1 MPDSLPSVLP
11 SGAAGRA
18 SNTTFSW
25 LQIFEG
31 RFLLL
36 FVVAVCWLLF
46 FNELSGEWQVN
57 AQYSYGYVVPLLG
70 AVLFW
75 RRWPDRPVAR
85 PGKSPLLPYVV
96 VGLLLLELPFS
107 LVFEANPEWRLL
119 YWVNGFQVVSL
130 ALALLYHLGGRSWMR
145 HFAPPLLFM
154 LIAVPWPMVQEQMVI
169 QGLMRFVA
177 ALTVLV
183 VGVLGIPAIQH
194 GNLIEVTTG
203 IVGIDEACSGVRSLQ
218 SALMLS
224 LFLGEMHRFSHGR
237 RFMLLAFSLLFVV
250 VANVSRTTTL
260 VYTAATQG
268 LARMERIHDTVGN
281 IVMFI
286 VLPCLI
292 GMAYLIK
299 PKEGPAVAQP
309 ASQPEARPKDI
320 FPSVPRWVGVSAII
334 WLVLIQVGTEFWYRS
349 HESKLV
355 SNTTWAFA
363 WPVQDANFHKD
374 AIPQTSLAILRCTD
388 SQSANWVDDGGN
400 NWSVFLLRWSPG
412 RNSEQLAK
420 VHKPEICFPAAG
432 AKLLDDFGRVTLK
445 PNGVSMT
452 FHDQSF
458 STGAGLIHVF
468 YCLWSDRIAPGE
480 DTTKEEDNN
489 SQAGRIRAVL
499 AGKRNLGQQV
509 LEIVIHGPESND
521 DAVKVLQQS
530 LPNLI
535 KRT

>member
-1 MPDSLPSVLP
+1 
-11 SGAAGRA
+11 
-18 SNTTFSW
+18 
-25 LQIFEG
+25 
-31 RFLLL
+31 
-36 FVVAVCWLLF
+36 
-46 FNELSGEWQVN
+46 
-57 AQYSYGYVVPLLG
+57 
-70 AVLFW
+70 
-75 RRWPDRPVAR
+75 
-85 PGKSPLLPYVV
+85 
-96 VGLLLLELPFS
+96 
-107 LVFEANPEWRLL
+107 
-119 YWVNGFQVVSL
+119 
-130 ALALLYHLGGRSWMR
+130 
-145 HFAPPLLFM
+145 
-154 LIAVPWPMVQEQMVI
+154 
-169 QGLMRFVA
+169 
-177 ALTVLV
+177 
-183 VGVLGIPAIQH
+183 
-194 GNLIEVTTG
+194 
-203 IVGIDEACSGVRSLQ
+203 
-218 SALMLS
+218 
-224 LFLGEMHRFSHGR
+224 
-237 RFMLLAFSLLFVV
+237 
-250 VANVSRTTTL
+250 
-260 VYTAATQG
+260 
-268 LARMERIHDTVGN
+268 
-281 IVMFI
+281 
-286 VLPCLI
+286 
-292 GMAYLIK
+292 MAYLIK

-309 ASQPEARPKDI
+309 ASHPEARSKDI
-320 FPSVPRWVGVSAII
+320 FPPVPRWVGVSAII

-400 NWSVFLLRWSPG
+400 DWSVFLLRWSPG

-480 DTTKEEDNN
+480 DTTKEQDNN